1 MYLKFAKILAMGLC
15 AVITTGM
22 PSGMIQ
28 DEPTPRQEMQVVMPY
43 EIANMTGDWYVEA
56 GSAMKTQ
63 KIEPAVVVSYGVFEQ
78 GPELGDAPAPSD
90 LKQKDLAP
98 LLLKSPEAEKE
109 PVKPITIPRLR
120 VVVTLPGITGNRRAA
135 QAPHFLDGQLKPDN
149 YSGTYAP
156 MQSDSYDYTNV
167 YYAPIYASGS
177 TRKLLDD
184 PSLSHESSPVKT
196 SGAPGKPGAP
206 GFGGSGDNAA
216 TVVPEPA
223 GFIAIL
229 AGLPGLTILTRRKK
243 KIV

>member
-1 MYLKFAKILAMGLC
+1 MYFKFAKILAMGLC
-15 AVITTGM
+15 AMITTGM

-28 DEPTPRQEMQVVMPY
+28 DEPKSQQEMQVVMPY
-43 EIANMTGDWYVEA
+43 QIANMTGDWYVEA
-56 GSAMKTQ
+56 GPAMKTQ

-78 GPELGDAPAPSD
+78 GPELGKAPAPSD
-90 LKQKDLAP
+90 LKQKDPTP
-98 LLLKSPEAEKE
+98 LLLKNTDAEKKL
-109 PVKPITIPRLR
+109 VKPITIPRLR

-135 QAPHFLDGQLKPDN
+135 RAPHFLDGQLKPDN
-149 YSGTYAP
+149 YSGTYVP

-184 PSLSHESSPVKT
+184 SALSHESNPAKT
-196 SGAPGKPGAP
+196 SGAPGKPGTP
-206 GFGGSGDNAA
+206 GSAGSGDNTA

-223 GFIAIL
+223 GFIAIM